1 MHRFFKSEFF
11 NFEFLRILST
21 TRYGGCEI
29 GEALEAAAQIKDG
42 DPHSW
47 STQWSVLSTKAE
59 ELSKEAQRAGDTIT
73 AHSALLRAS
82 NYRRASQYMLNAPD
96 PTEAALAVTRLEKS
110 EALFKQA
117 LLLQEGVMVHE
128 LAIPYGKGIHLPAY
142 LYVPTQFEKS
152 NGIPLVINLSG
163 GDSTQEEM
171 FVVSACAGPP
181 RGYAVLTFEGPGQ
194 GILLKR
200 ERLPMEP
207 AYEKVTST
215 VLDFLEHNNSSDQA
229 NYGLDLNR
237 IAVVGQSMGG
247 YFALRAAADQRVKA
261 CIAVDP
267 PYDMWDLALSRMP
280 GWFMG
285 GWVRGIITDSVFKW
299 TVGLLSNLNYQLKWE
314 VAHLQAMSGADN
326 AADAFRF
333 LKQLTLKNAD
343 GSEYLR
349 NVKCPVLVT
358 APTNAMYFDLEV
370 NSKKIFATL
379 DHMEDGKREYWVP
392 DTLYEG
398 GLQAKVCAFELANYR
413 IFGWC
418 DKHL

>member
-11 NFEFLRILST
+11 KFDFLRVLST

-47 STQWSVLSTKAE
+47 STQWSVLSTEAE
-59 ELSKEAQRAGDTIT
+59 ELSKEAQKAGDTIT
-73 AHSALLRAS
+73 DHNALLRA
-82 NYRRASQYMLNAPD
+82 
-96 PTEAALAVTRLEKS
+96 T
-110 EALFKQA
+110 
-117 LLLQEGVMVHE
+117 
-128 LAIPYGKGIHLPAY
+128 IPYGKGIHLPAY
-142 LYVPTQFEKS
+142 LYVPTQFGKD
-152 NGIPLVINLSG
+152 NGVSLVIKLSG

-171 FVVSACAGPP
+171 FVVSACAGLP
-181 RGYAVLTFEGPGQ
+181 RGYAVLTFEGPGP

-207 AYEKVTST
+207 AYDKT
-215 VLDFLEHNNSSDQA
+215 LENNNSSDPA
-229 NYGLDLNR
+229 NYGSNLNR
-237 IAVVGQSMGG
+237 VAVVGQSLGG
-247 YFALRAAADQRVKA
+247 YFALRAAAGQRVKA

-267 PYDMWDLALSRMP
+267 PCDMWDLALYRMP

-285 GWVRGIITDSVFKW
+285 GWVRGMITDSMFKW

-333 LKQLTLKNAD
+333 LKQLTLRNAD

-370 NSKKIFATL
+370 NSKEIFATL
-379 DHMEDGKREYWVP
+379 DHME
-392 DTLYEG
+392 
-398 GLQAKVCAFELANYR
+398 
-413 IFGWC
+413 
-418 DKHL
+418 

>member
-21 TRYGGCEI
+21 RRYGGCGI
-29 GEALEAAAQIKDG
+29 GEALEAAVHIKDG

-59 ELSKEAQRAGDTIT
+59 ELSKEAQKAGNTIT
-73 AHSALLRAS
+73 AHNALLRAS

-96 PTEAALAVTRLEKS
+96 PTEATLAITRLEKS
-110 EALFKQA
+110 ETLFKQA
-117 LLLQEGVMVHE
+117 LLLQERITVHE

-142 LYVPTQFEKS
+142 LYVPTQFGKD
-152 NGIPLVINLSG
+152 NGVPLVINLSG

-171 FVVSACAGPP
+171 FVVSAYAGLP
-181 RGYAVLTFEGPGQ
+181 RGYAVLTFGSPGQ

-237 IAVVGQSMGG
+237 VAVVGQSLGG

-261 CIAVDP
+261 CIAVDLP
-267 PYDMWDLALSRMP
+267 CDMWDLALYRMP
-280 GWFMG
+280 G
-285 GWVRGIITDSVFKW
+285 
-299 TVGLLSNLNYQLKWE
+299 
-314 VAHLQAMSGADN
+314 
-326 AADAFRF
+326 
-333 LKQLTLKNAD
+333 
-343 GSEYLR
+343 
-349 NVKCPVLVT
+349 
-358 APTNAMYFDLEV
+358 
-370 NSKKIFATL
+370 
-379 DHMEDGKREYWVP
+379 
-392 DTLYEG
+392 
-398 GLQAKVCAFELANYR
+398 
-413 IFGWC
+413 
-418 DKHL
+418 